1 MNCLYSIYFALPDFT
16 KTGIIG
22 KIVVRLQERIL
33 KRIFD
38 RIMPAY
44 FRRTANQAGS
54 GINSELRDEKYIVS
68 LTSFPA
74 RIDDIWISIE
84 TILRQSFKPDMI
96 ILWLAEEQFPDKKLP
111 ESLRKLEKR
120 GLTIQYCDDLRS
132 HKKYYYAF
140 KNYPDANII
149 TLDDDLYY
157 HRDVL
162 KNVAELH
169 RKYPGL
175 ICTNR
180 AHKFTFRNGLLNPY
194 RKWKFNVTDALPSH
208 LLVQT
213 GGAGTLYPPGS
224 LSDQAFDKKLIRE
237 LCLHADD
244 LWLKA
249 MALKEKTLVV
259 TNAKYNKDF
268 LTIASTQRVK
278 LVTTNVFDGG
288 NDKQFKDVCEY
299 FSINLNSIEYAYR
312 PKETDFK

>member
-1 MNCLYSIYFALPDFT
+1 MNFFYSIYFALPDFT
-16 KTGIIG
+16 KLGVLG

-38 RIMPAY
+38 RTVPY
-44 FRRTANQAGS
+44 FYRRNADRSGM
-54 GINSELRDEKYIVS
+54 GINTKPGAEKYIVS

-74 RIDDIWISIE
+74 RIDDIWVSIE

-111 ESLRKLEKR
+111 DSLTALEKR
-120 GLTIQYCDDLRS
+120 GLSIMFCDDLRS

-162 KNVAELH
+162 KNVVELH
-169 RKYPGL
+169 QKHPGM

-180 AHKFTFRNGLLNPY
+180 AHKFTFKDGVLNPY
-194 RKWKFNVTDALPSH
+194 RKWKFNVIDREPSH

-224 LSDQAFDKKLIRE
+224 LSEHTFNKDLIRE
-237 LCLHADD
+237 LCFHADD
-244 LWLKA
+244 LWLKS
-249 MALKEKTLVV
+249 MALLNKTLIV
-259 TNAKYNKDF
+259 TNNKYNKDF
-268 LTIASTQRVK
+268 LTIGTTQRVK

-288 NDKQFKDVCEY
+288 NDKQLLKIINY
-299 FSINLNSIEYAYR
+299 FSINIHSIYNG
-312 PKETDFK
+312 